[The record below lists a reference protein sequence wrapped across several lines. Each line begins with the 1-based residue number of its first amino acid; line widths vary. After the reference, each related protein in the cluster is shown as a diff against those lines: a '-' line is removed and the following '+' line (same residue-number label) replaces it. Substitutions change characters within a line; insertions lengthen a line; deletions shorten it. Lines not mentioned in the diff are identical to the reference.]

1 MRFWL
6 EAVRWQHLTPLCKGK
21 HVTLDICGAQIHVM
35 GRHRM

>member
-1 MRFWL
+1 MRLGL
-6 EAVRWQHLTPLCKGK
+6 EAARWRHSTRLRKGK